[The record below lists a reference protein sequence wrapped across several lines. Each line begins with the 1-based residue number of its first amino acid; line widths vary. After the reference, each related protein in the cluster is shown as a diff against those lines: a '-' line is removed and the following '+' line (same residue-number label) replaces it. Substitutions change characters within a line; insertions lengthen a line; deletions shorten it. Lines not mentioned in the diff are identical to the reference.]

1 MAYCVEFNFKFEDAK
16 KHRKVGEIVN
26 ALSTNE
32 NCDPQWF
39 LNELKSH
46 GSKRKVQTADMPIEE
61 TFRMLCEGLKNVN
74 VNARKITLATTM
86 SESIEQYMYFFL
98 EFIVRIGG
106 KPLPSTATGKE
117 TIVTF
122 KNTKSGLK
130 CSIKDR
136 WLKVTG
142 DVDPDGKPK
151 DKVFDLDNPDD
162 IDLDTLVGTWI
173 VTSYNDYTEDFN
185 DIAKLSYIAIP
196 ERIIIGK
203 LEGNAVIKYIDDS
216 GHEHSADGD
225 FIIENKVMRLITHG
239 LTDIG
244 TKLKTIES
252 EIQLFGNYL
261 RAKYTVSNDTYTIW
275 IAERLRKIPN
285 T

>member
-1 MAYCVEFNFKFEDAK
+1 M
-16 KHRKVGEIVN
+16 
-26 ALSTNE
+26 
-32 NCDPQWF
+32 
-39 LNELKSH
+39 
-46 GSKRKVQTADMPIEE
+46 SK
-61 TFRMLCEGLKNVN
+61 
-74 VNARKITLATTM
+74 
-86 SESIEQYMYFFL
+86 SIEQYMYFFL

-106 KPLPSTATGKE
+106 KPLPSTATGE
-117 TIVTF
+117 ENIVTF

-136 WLKVTG
+136 WIEVTG
-142 DVDPDGKPK
+142 DGDSDEKPR
-151 DKVFDLDNPDD
+151 DEVFDLGKPDN
-162 IDLDTLVGTWI
+162 INLDTLTGTWV

-196 ERIIIGK
+196 ERIIIDK